1 MLIEFRDDGRM
12 PLRRS
17 FRRSMSVPAKKPR
30 ATYQDLLRVPEPRV
44 AEILEGELVVS
55 PRPAGRH
62 AVAAAM
68 LAGHLAPLYI
78 GGPSSPPGW
87 WILSEPEL
95 HLNEPEDVA
104 VPDLCGW
111 RRERLPR
118 PPAGVE
124 FRVPPDWVCEVLS
137 PATERVDRS
146 RKLRIYA
153 RAGVSHVWLLNPV
166 ERLLEVLRRDG
177 ERWMLVGACSGDE
190 VVTVEP
196 FSDVPLPLGDL
207 WLDSTSDLA

>member
-1 MLIEFRDDGRM
+1 
-12 PLRRS
+12 
-17 FRRSMSVPAKKPR
+17 MSVPAKKPR
-30 ATYQDLLRVPEPRV
+30 ATYQDLLRVSETGI

-68 LAGHLAPLYI
+68 LAGHLAPLFI

-87 WILSEPEL
+87 WILIEPEL

-146 RKLRIYA
+146 RKLRIYG
-153 RAGVSHVWLLNPV
+153 RAGVSYVWLLNPV
-166 ERLLEVLRRDG
+166 ERLLEVLRLDG
-177 ERWMLVGACSGDE
+177 ERWTLVDTASGDE
-190 VVTVEP
+190 VIAAEP
-196 FSDVPLPLGDL
+196 FTDVSLPLQAL
-207 WLDSTSDLA
+207 WLDSTSDLL

>member
-1 MLIEFRDDGRM
+1 
-12 PLRRS
+12 
-17 FRRSMSVPAKKPR
+17 MSVPAKKPR
-30 ATYQDLLRVPEPRV
+30 ATYDDLRRVPDALV

-68 LAGHLAPLYI
+68 IAGHLAPLFI
-78 GGPSSPPGW
+78 GGPSAPPGW
-87 WILSEPEL
+87 WILIEPEL

-104 VPDLCGW
+104 IPDLCGW
-111 RRERLPR
+111 RRERMPR

-146 RKLRIYA
+146 RKLRVYA
-153 RAGVSHVWLLNPV
+153 RAGVTHVWLVNPV
-166 ERLLEVLRRDG
+166 ERLLEVFRLEKD
-177 ERWMLVGACSGDE
+177 RWVLVETRVGDE
-190 VVTVEP
+190 VAKVEP
-196 FSDVPLPLGDL
+196 FPDVAVSLGQL
-207 WLDSTSDLA
+207 WIDATDDLA